1 MFRFVDALEIESDI
15 QLKIESKEYE
25 SALQL
30 YMTAKEKAD
39 IVLSNPAFLQ
49 WVSVFIR
56 QSSMWSW
63 LFAVKRAIWIC
74 ACLAC
79 FFSFS
84 TEFW

>member
-1 MFRFVDALEIESDI
+1 MFRFVEALEIESDI
-15 QLKIESKEYE
+15 QLKIECKEYE

-49 WVSVFIR
+49 WVSEPVC

-63 LFAVKRAIWIC
+63 NKLYAVKVAIWIYALFAYWC
-74 ACLAC
+74 
-79 FFSFS
+79 
-84 TEFW
+84 